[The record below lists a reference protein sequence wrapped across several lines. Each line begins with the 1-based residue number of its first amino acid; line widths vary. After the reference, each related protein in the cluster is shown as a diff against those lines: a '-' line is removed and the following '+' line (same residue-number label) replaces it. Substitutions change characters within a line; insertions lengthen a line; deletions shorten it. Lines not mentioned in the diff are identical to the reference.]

1 MKKQEKVEKKYFF
14 GSKLQ
19 RKSTFERSFERCSKK
34 FEHCSKICAMFK
46 NSMFELRWRVEILE
60 RGMAELMKEHMG
72 RRDSNMEPAM
82 QLEGTLNIQEFNSM
96 ELLQDAQ
103 KMNKMKEELAE
114 EMEMLKA
121 DMKVELKEQLKK
133 ELRQE
138 LLEDLKLQME
148 AALSKEFGHEK
159 ELLRKIKMCFLSNDN
174 DSERHEETDSQSQDS
189 VSLLERCGYP

>member
-1 MKKQEKVEKKYFF
+1 
-14 GSKLQ
+14 
-19 RKSTFERSFERCSKK
+19 
-34 FEHCSKICAMFK
+34 
-46 NSMFELRWRVEILE
+46 
-60 RGMAELMKEHMG
+60 
-72 RRDSNMEPAM
+72 MEM
-82 QLEGTLNIQEFNSM
+82 
-96 ELLQDAQ
+96 LQDAQ

>member
-1 MKKQEKVEKKYFF
+1 MKKQKKVEKKYFF

-19 RKSTFERSFERCSKK
+19 RKSTFESK
-34 FEHCSKICAMFK
+34 
-46 NSMFELRWRVEILE
+46 V
-60 RGMAELMKEHMG
+60 
-72 RRDSNMEPAM
+72 
-82 QLEGTLNIQEFNSM
+82 
-96 ELLQDAQ
+96 
-103 KMNKMKEELAE
+103 KEELAE

>member
-1 MKKQEKVEKKYFF
+1 MNIVQKAFDPPPFY
-14 GSKLQ
+14 
-19 RKSTFERSFERCSKK
+19 
-34 FEHCSKICAMFK
+34 
-46 NSMFELRWRVEILE
+46 
-60 RGMAELMKEHMG
+60 
-72 RRDSNMEPAM
+72 
-82 QLEGTLNIQEFNSM
+82 LNICPILRGVFFKRIFE
-96 ELLQDAQ
+96 
-103 KMNKMKEELAE
+103 
-114 EMEMLKA
+114 
-121 DMKVELKEQLKK
+121 EQLKK